1 MSRFDINC
9 MIGHWPF
16 RKLRHNKP
24 EDILKTHKLN
34 GITGGCVS
42 SLDSILYNDPYEGDE
57 DIKKDVKDMGY
68 IHIQSV
74 NPILSFTLDDIKR
87 GVELLGTKGVKIY
100 PCYHQYD
107 FTIPELEPVCQYLK
121 EQNIPLYVQLRMEDY
136 RGDYVMLQ
144 KQMGTKDIQT
154 LLQKYPDNKIVLLTP
169 RLNEI
174 MALAPMVKDMDN
186 VLFDTSGL
194 KDGLFAVESVV
205 EAIGPDKLA
214 FGSLY
219 PLFCLK
225 SLLMLVEEAQLDDET
240 KEKIYHKN
248 AERFLGL

>member
-1 MSRFDINC
+1 MSRFDLNC
-9 MIGHWPF
+9 MVGHWPF

-24 EDILKTHKLN
+24 EDILKTHKQN

-57 DIKKDVKDMGY
+57 DLVQGAKEMGY

-74 NPILSFTLDDIKR
+74 NPILSFTTDDIKR

-100 PCYHQYD
+100 PCYHQYGFD
-107 FTIPELEPVCQYLK
+107 APELEPVCEYLK
-121 EQNIPLYVQLRMEDY
+121 EQNIPLFVQLRMEDY
-136 RGDYVMLQ
+136 RADYVMLQ
-144 KQMGTKDIQT
+144 KQLGVKDLQT
-154 LLQKYPDNKIVLLTP
+154 LLNKYPDNKIVLLTP

-174 MALAPMVKDMDN
+174 NALAPMVKESDN

-194 KDGLFAVESVV
+194 KDGLFSVETVV
-205 EAIGPDKLA
+205 NVIGPDKLA

-225 SLLMLVEEAQLDDET
+225 SILMLVEEAQLDEDI
-240 KEKIYHKN
+240 KQKIYSGN